1 MSNEFLGEMNEFFD
15 SAQQGT
21 TPTSIIRQTTT
32 NQNQV
37 LEMFYNKLAEMGMNL
52 DELRPILECE
62 DNLLILSGAGAG
74 KTTTLILKIIRDLL
88 SGTMMTVNTVNT
100 IHGVSHVHVPAKI
113 LVSTFLRTGA
123 QELQASLREWCE
135 KLGVTGVDYSSIQ
148 FKTIHSEVKEA
159 ITHMGAPVR
168 ILENTNDLIKSVAL
182 KYGIRSVSA
191 TTRSISAD
199 EVNELATIMAY
210 ARNRLD
216 MKRYDHPLAS
226 DYGLNTLLMDAFL
239 ADFKMFRQATGQMDF
254 EDMQELLLDALR
266 TNPNVENFILAR
278 YDYVFVDE
286 YQDTSQLQ
294 YELLKYYFK
303 GSKRVIVVGDSEQ
316 CLIEGTMIQT
326 DLGLKPIQD
335 IQVGDRVLSGVGL
348 GESGYYPVDKTS
360 KRMVVEDISVIK
372 LKSGRVL
379 KGTKDH
385 IAFAKIPDVVGK
397 YYVYLMYR
405 HDIGFRIGVTQTMR
419 QDSRLDKHGNYKNVD
434 RCGINMRLNFERGDK
449 AWVLHT
455 TDSLEDARD
464 KEESISLNYGIPTYM
479 FEYKETYKSWNYK
492 LTQEEIIEMHE
503 RVDSKTKGM
512 LLLDAMG
519 YLFEYPHFRPKGKND
534 KLRLNL
540 RLFSETA
547 TSKKTGVH
555 KSSLSADTMD
565 SNFSA
570 ILGNYMP
577 ISTKHTTT
585 SEKLYT
591 SASKAGY
598 SLDDYFDVAFKVAR
612 EMEAMGYYIDVVR
625 RARFTEQDA
634 FDFMPLGN
642 FIVGMLVPI
651 TLEDGSVVEDE
662 VVSVETESYQG
673 YVYDMSVPHTRN
685 FSANGI
691 LVKNCIYSWR
701 GSDNDIIKRRH
712 IEDFNPT
719 ILNLTTNYRCKA
731 NILNAVKP
739 SIMINGSPHSETL
752 RAAKEGGEVSIIYDA
767 DVNHMVTSLKSDL
780 MRKYSVGVLART
792 NADLLIPALIL
803 ELDGNINFS
812 LSKSVNLN
820 GRMPRQIIN
829 MLDLVTKRVTNDFE
843 SLFKTFLKRY
853 DWHEAEKLYNVLVA
867 NRSLSIYSIEEK
879 DLEYSVPTLYHGF
892 LKGLRQAYKK
902 DQVTAYLY
910 ILELLEQKVFTGS
923 STYVQKARDLT
934 YFIKKLIMEHE
945 ALKDLSLMQI
955 DVLFRSTLPERL
967 ATRTK
972 YNTNAIVK
980 LTTVH
985 EAKGKEWDSVYI
997 WNNTEGA
1004 FPNQVGN
1011 RDLTEDE
1018 FQEERRVHYIAWTRA
1033 KDKLTVYTSKL
1044 KPGTFLK
1051 ECDSSYYNQTNP
1063 EPESETKHL
1072 FKRDTGTPALDT
1084 LETARNL
1091 TLGYIAHLRQTG
1103 GITDDNVANME
1114 IVVSNYD
1121 EKELIRIM
1129 HDEYAVGTTR
1139 ETEQELRDLFSNIF
1153 SALADRIIMG
1163 GNYHV

>member
-15 SAQQGT
+15 GAQQGT

-148 FKTIHSEVKEA
+148 FKTIHSEVKDA

-191 TTRSISAD
+191 TTRSISVD
-199 EVNELATIMAY
+199 EINELATIMAY

-286 YQDTSQLQ
+286 FQDTSQLQ
-294 YELLKYYFK
+294 YELLKFYFK
-303 GSKRVIVVGDSEQ
+303 GAKRVIAVGDDDQ
-316 CLIEGTMIQT
+316 CLVENTQIRTLSGI
-326 DLGLKPIQD
+326 KPIKDITPRTNHVLTLSSRTIKSHTQVDHAETKPDHEGHFTKITTESGKQLLGTSNHITFATLPTTLLKSHTLLLKEYNPSKDPNAKPKFKLGVADKRQSKTLSLKDFVNLQNGERGWVIFEEDNSDKFSDRILQIFNHLSLSKMLLPSLLLHDLELETQHVDALFNLLSYDKRYPHIQGSITAQNRNFIEFKLNDDKKTNKTSMRVATYNKDFANIVNHYLGVKTERKQNSTTLHRANSTSVKHDVQFNRLKDILHTGKDQD
-335 IQVGDRVLSGVGL
+335 IHITPQYKYGFSHALSL
-348 GESGYYPVDKTS
+348 
-360 KRMVVEDISVIK
+360 
-372 LKSGRVL
+372 
-379 KGTKDH
+379 
-385 IAFAKIPDVVGK
+385 
-397 YYVYLMYR
+397 
-405 HDIGFRIGVTQTMR
+405 
-419 QDSRLDKHGNYKNVD
+419 
-434 RCGINMRLNFERGDK
+434 
-449 AWVLHT
+449 
-455 TDSLEDARD
+455 
-464 KEESISLNYGIPTYM
+464 
-479 FEYKETYKSWNYK
+479 
-492 LTQEEIIEMHE
+492 
-503 RVDSKTKGM
+503 
-512 LLLDAMG
+512 
-519 YLFEYPHFRPKGKND
+519 
-534 KLRLNL
+534 
-540 RLFSETA
+540 
-547 TSKKTGVH
+547 
-555 KSSLSADTMD
+555 
-565 SNFSA
+565 
-570 ILGNYMP
+570 
-577 ISTKHTTT
+577 
-585 SEKLYT
+585 
-591 SASKAGY
+591 
-598 SLDDYFDVAFKVAR
+598 
-612 EMEAMGYYIDVVR
+612 
-625 RARFTEQDA
+625 
-634 FDFMPLGN
+634 DFMPLSQLKPD
-642 FIVGMLVPI
+642 MLVLVHDGEEYSEP
-651 TLEDGSVVEDE
+651 TLERIQT
-662 VVSVETESYQG
+662 VETFVDTNTVVDLSTP
-673 YVYDMSVPHTRN
+673 DTRT
-685 FSANGI
+685 FFANDI
-691 LVKNCIYSWR
+691 LVHNCIYSWR
-701 GSDNDIIKRRH
+701 GSDNTII
-712 IEDFNPT
+712 IEKFEQDVNPT
-719 ILNLTTNYRCKA
+719 ILKLTTNYRCRA
-731 NILNAVKP
+731 NILNAVIP
-739 SIMINGSPHSETL
+739 SIESNPNRHQKEL
-752 RAAKEGGEVSIIYDA
+752 RAAKEGGEVSIVYDA
-767 DVNHMVTSLKSDL
+767 DVNHMVTSMKSDL
-780 MRKYSVGVLART
+780 MRRYSVGVLART

-820 GRMPRQIIN
+820 GRMPRQIIG
-829 MLDLVTKRVTNDFE
+829 MLDLVTKRLTNDFE
-843 SLFKTFLKRY
+843 SLFKTFLRKY

-910 ILELLEQKVFTGS
+910 ILELLEQKVYTGS

-934 YFIKKLIMEHE
+934 YFIKKLIMEHDT
-945 ALKDLSLMQI
+945 LKDLSLSQI

-972 YNTNAIVK
+972 YNTNASVK

-1051 ECDSSYYNQTNP
+1051 ECNSSYYNQTNP

-1072 FKRDTGTPALDT
+1072 FKRDTGTPTLDT
-1084 LETARNL
+1084 MEKARTL
-1091 TLGYIAHLRQTG
+1091 TQGYISHLRQTG

-1114 IVVSNYD
+1114 IVVSNYE
-1121 EKELIRIM
+1121 EKELVGIM
-1129 HDEYAVGTTR
+1129 HDEYGIGATK
-1139 ETEQELRDLFSNIF
+1139 ETEYELRELFANIF